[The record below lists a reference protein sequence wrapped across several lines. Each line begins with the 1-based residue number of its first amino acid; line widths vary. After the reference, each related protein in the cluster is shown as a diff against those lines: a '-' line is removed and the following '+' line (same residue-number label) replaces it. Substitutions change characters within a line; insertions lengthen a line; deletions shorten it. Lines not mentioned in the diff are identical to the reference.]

1 VPLAAASAP
10 DSQRLAA
17 GDFSL
22 TFKQSQCECKL
33 LRALIVGLAVLQTLD
48 SALAK
53 PVPPRRDYFLRL
65 KPPATNAM
73 IVMTI
78 ATAATNI
85 SNSKIPMLN
94 IVLVPLS
101 MDAELAATSV
111 ALRDT

>member
-1 VPLAAASAP
+1 MRAQAAAGSNQSVDSSP
-10 DSQRLAA
+10 DR
-17 GDFSL
+17 
-22 TFKQSQCECKL
+22 
-33 LRALIVGLAVLQTLD
+33 R

-65 KPPATNAM
+65 KPPATNAI